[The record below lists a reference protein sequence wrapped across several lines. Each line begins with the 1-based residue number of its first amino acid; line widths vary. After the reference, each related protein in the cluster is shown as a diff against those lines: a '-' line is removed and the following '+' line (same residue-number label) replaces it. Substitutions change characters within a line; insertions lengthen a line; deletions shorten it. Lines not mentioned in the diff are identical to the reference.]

1 MAQKHSQ
8 SQSSFQ
14 IQNQRQ
20 RGMQAQRFRQEMKS
34 GYDDLG
40 ELDEYDDEMPQIG
53 FDVDEWNNDTGD
65 DESDSDSRTDADP
78 EPPPKLVALAGKRA
92 RILFR
97 LVVSEKGELAAI
109 PCVKPR
115 GEAAEE
121 ALEELQADVVE
132 ILRRAQSKFT
142 DEEWGETL
150 GLVQADPV
158 KRLTLIIKASVPA
171 SELFENKNGV
181 GQHCP
186 SDRTLPQYG
195 KFAALPD
202 GVPFSLRLLFQ
213 DNRGK
218 NTNSKWFKSLPY
230 VLKLIAFEHVR
241 RQEAERGV
249 IFTDIELAAMMERAL
264 ADLGLV
270 DPARSYIT
278 DGNIRGFRDK
288 LKKKGLGY
296 LFPNARQRRRQL
308 RPNGTTGE
316 QCEGSTS

>member
-78 EPPPKLVALAGKRA
+78 EPPPKLVELAGRRS

-97 LVVSEKGELAAI
+97 LVVSEEGELNAI
-109 PCVKPR
+109 LCVKPR
-115 GEAAEE
+115 KEAAEK
-121 ALEELQADVVE
+121 ALEELQADVME
-132 ILRRAQSKFT
+132 IFRRAQKEFT
-142 DEEWGETL
+142 DNEWGEMIGTI
-150 GLVQADPV
+150 QADPV
-158 KRLTLIIKASVPA
+158 RRLTLIIKAAVPG
-171 SELFENKNGV
+171 SKLFENQNGT

-186 SDRTLPQYG
+186 TDRTLSQYD

-202 GVPFSLRLLFQ
+202 GTPFNPRLLFPGK
-213 DNRGK
+213 RGG
-218 NTNSKWFKSLPY
+218 TF
-230 VLKLIAFEHVR
+230 A
-241 RQEAERGV
+241 
-249 IFTDIELAAMMERAL
+249 
-264 ADLGLV
+264 
-270 DPARSYIT
+270 ARSRFAIVGAGT
-278 DGNIRGFRDK
+278 SVGTVWSTFGGTSSAFRR
-288 LKKKGLGY
+288 
-296 LFPNARQRRRQL
+296 A
-308 RPNGTTGE
+308 
-316 QCEGSTS
+316 